1 VGVSGQTLLAL
12 ALTGFAGQDMA
23 VARLF
28 KLQAAAAGGFEALG
42 RAPVR
47 FHFRHGLSSVQQYF
61 LFKKGLQISVLSKGN
76 TTGKRGKAL
85 DIKFLLYNSHQ

>member
-1 VGVSGQTLLAL
+1 VGIRGQTLLAF
-12 ALTGFAGQDMA
+12 ALPGFAGQDMA
-23 VARLF
+23 VAGLF

-61 LFKKGLQISVLSKGN
+61 LFKKVLKILYMSKGH
-76 TTGKRGKAL
+76 TTGKLGRPL
-85 DIKFLLYNSHQ
+85 T